1 MLKEK
6 DGKLY
11 YVVVDEN
18 ALLEAVQQEN
28 YEIALREL
36 KKDYVESK
44 YAEIQIVDANS
55 SPKIKAVNFKIPS
68 KDGVDVVFTIVF
80 EDKLSLLKYIIADR
94 SLKELEDYISEI
106 EIKELITNS
115 KGYIP
120 GIDEDTVSLDMLASF
135 FNDNDL
141 LAPDSKEYQAV
152 EYIHK
157 ASKIMLL
164 QWSDLG
170 LTVEEIQRL
179 NIIPIPTGFTFG
191 KHNLGYP
198 EQGEFAM
205 IDPVTG
211 MTHLLFYNDCSR
223 TAVGEDADG
232 LHLGFES
239 ISDEPAIPYFFM
251 IRSLKAI
258 DACVKE
264 FKKLAEEEQDKTDI
278 RIFMCPI
285 SE

>member
-6 DGKLY
+6 DGKLC
-11 YVVVDEN
+11 YVVVDED

-44 YAEIQIVDANS
+44 YARMQIVDVNS
-55 SPKIKAVNFKIPS
+55 SPKIRAINYKVPT
-68 KDGVDVVFTIVF
+68 KDGVDVVYTIVF
-80 EDKLSLLKYIIADR
+80 EDKLSLLKYIIAGR
-94 SLKELEDYISEI
+94 CLKELEDHISEM
-106 EIKELITNS
+106 EIKDWITNS
-115 KGYIP
+115 NGYIP

-135 FNDNDL
+135 FNDNDML
-141 LAPDSKEYQAV
+141 VPDSKEYKSV
-152 EYIHK
+152 EYIHR

-164 QWSDLG
+164 QWKDLG
-170 LTVEEIQRL
+170 MSEEEIQRM
-179 NIIPIPTGFTFG
+179 NVIPIPTGFTFG

-211 MTHLLFYNDCSR
+211 MTHLLSYNDCSR
-223 TAVGEDADG
+223 TAVGEDIEG
-232 LHLGFES
+232 LNLAFES

-251 IRSLKAI
+251 LRSLRAI

-264 FKKLAEEEQDKTDI
+264 FRKLTDEEQDKTDI
-278 RIFMCPI
+278 RLFMCPI